1 MKPKSARSALKSRAL
16 ATLLPLLLLASGCD
30 LAIADHGEK
39 ATAEWKKTYEL
50 QPGGRFEVAN
60 VNGKVQVTAGEG
72 NTVEV
77 VATKTGSGGT
87 QEAAKEA
94 LEKIQIAE
102 SVSGGEIKIETK
114 VERSGDWGRRGTTVD
129 YVIRVPS
136 GIDVKAVTVNGGV
149 DIRGITGKVI
159 AEATNGGVRGR
170 DLGGAIE
177 ASTTNGGVDI
187 ELSKVAGAGVTLE
200 CTNGGITLR
209 LPADAKASIA
219 ARVTN
224 GGIDTGGLA
233 IQTVGTANSR
243 RLDGDLNGGGPRI
256 SLEGTNGGIKI
267 GPR

>member
-1 MKPKSARSALKSRAL
+1 MKPKSARSALTSRAL
-16 ATLLPLLLLASGCD
+16 ATLLPLLLVASGCD
-30 LAIADHGEK
+30 LAMADHAEK

-60 VNGKVQVTAGEG
+60 VNGKVQVFPGDG
-72 NTVEV
+72 NTIEV
-77 VATKTGSGGT
+77 VATKTGSGGS

-94 LEKIQIAE
+94 LDKIQITE

-114 VERSGDWGRRGTTVD
+114 VERSGDWGRRGTSVE
-129 YVIRVPS
+129 YVIRVPA
-136 GIDVKAVTVNGGV
+136 GIDLKATTVNGGV
-149 DIRGITGKVI
+149 DIRGLTGKVV

-170 DLGGAIE
+170 DISGAID
-177 ASTTNGGVDI
+177 ASTTNGGVDV
-187 ELSKVAGAGVTLE
+187 ELSRVSNDGVKLE

-224 GGIDTGGLA
+224 GGIDTGGLSL
-233 IQTVGTANSR
+233 QTIGSASNR

>member
-16 ATLLPLLLLASGCD
+16 GTLLPLLLVASGCD
-30 LAIADHGEK
+30 LAIADHAEK
-39 ATAEWKKTYEL
+39 ATVEWKKTYEL
-50 QPGGRFEVAN
+50 QPGGRFDVSN
-60 VNGKVQVTAGEG
+60 VNGKVQVMPGDG

-77 VATKTGSGGT
+77 VATKTGSGST

-94 LEKIQIAE
+94 LAKIEIAE
-102 SVSGGEIKIETK
+102 SVSGGEIKLETK
-114 VERSGDWGRRGTTVD
+114 VERSGDWGRRGTSVD
-129 YVIRVPS
+129 YVIRVPA
-136 GIDVKAVTVNGGV
+136 GAEVKAVTVNGGV
-149 DIRGITGKVI
+149 ELRGLTGKVF

-170 DLGGAIE
+170 DIGGAIE
-177 ASTTNGGVDI
+177 ASTTNGGVDV
-187 ELSKVAGAGVTLE
+187 ELTKVSDAGVKLE
-200 CTNGGITLR
+200 CTNGGIVLR

-233 IQTVGTANSR
+233 IQTVGSASNR